1 MTLPSEF
8 DKPLDQMTGGGAYGD
23 LSLSSA
29 QDVRDYIA
37 SRIDELAIVVDSIGN
52 LPDDATIRP
61 NGLFIDLY
69 DVAEYL
75 ETGGLV
81 VPVQDE
87 NGKTTGWQPIG
98 FVYVI
103 ATEREDGAIEYQIY
117 IRDDSE

>member
-37 SRIDELAIVVDSIGN
+37 SRMDELAIVVDSISD

-103 ATEREDGAIEYQIY
+103 ATEREDGAVEYQIY

>member
-1 MTLPSEF
+1 M
-8 DKPLDQMTGGGAYGD
+8 
-23 LSLSSA
+23 
-29 QDVRDYIA
+29 
-37 SRIDELAIVVDSIGN
+37 DELAIVVDSVGD
-52 LPDDATIRP
+52 LPPDATIRP

-87 NGKTTGWQPIG
+87 NGKTTGWQPVG

-103 ATEREDGAIEYQIY
+103 ASEREDGAIEYQIY

>member
-37 SRIDELAIVVDSIGN
+37 SRMDELAIVVDSIGD